1 MQLRVMKH
9 LYSSR
14 LGDFLILAHLQSHHE
29 PFLQPYDPMMPP
41 GSLGA
46 AKLKETKDIPAHPKI
61 QLLAWDKGIW
71 GNRVLRSVDAVGYG
85 WYGWYLP

>member
-1 MQLRVMKH
+1 
-9 LYSSR
+9 
-14 LGDFLILAHLQSHHE
+14 
-29 PFLQPYDPMMPP
+29 MMPP

-71 GNRVLRSVDAVGYG
+71 SNRVLRSVDAVGYG